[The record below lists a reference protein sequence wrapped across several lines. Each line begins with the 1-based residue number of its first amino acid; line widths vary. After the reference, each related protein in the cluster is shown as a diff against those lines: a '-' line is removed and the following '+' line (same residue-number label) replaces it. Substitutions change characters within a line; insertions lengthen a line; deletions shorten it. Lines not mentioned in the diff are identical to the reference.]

1 MNGDR
6 FLSYQV
12 AGTDPLAPVFPNIPS
27 TGLSSQ
33 IVPPSINA
41 FAPGYR
47 NTYQLQG
54 NMQIQ
59 RELGWHSIMTVGY
72 NYAAQRHGIYS
83 ENINLGAPV
92 SYLADGRPVY
102 GGPRPNP
109 AFNQINLI
117 ESGGNTNYNAMF
129 VNLKKNLS
137 QGLLVNV
144 TWTWSHSLANTL
156 GEGGAPEDPSNL
168 QRDYG
173 NSDDDVRHYVVGQA
187 LYEPRFSAPGFHWV
201 NGFELSSTMLYN
213 SGYPIN
219 VTSGID
225 LNKDGNLND
234 RPLFVGRNSLTGPS
248 ILEVD
253 ARLQRAFIVRERFHL
268 IASMEAENLLNSTN
282 PACSTSGGCTG
293 AVISTAGAV
302 DFGRI
307 TSARTARNVQFG
319 VKVTF

>member
-1 MNGDR
+1 M
-6 FLSYQV
+6 
-12 AGTDPLAPVFPNIPS
+12 
-27 TGLSSQ
+27 
-33 IVPPSINA
+33 
-41 FAPGYR
+41 
-47 NTYQLQG
+47 
-54 NMQIQ
+54 
-59 RELGWHSIMTVGY
+59 
-72 NYAAQRHGIYS
+72 
-83 ENINLGAPV
+83 
-92 SYLADGRPVY
+92 
-102 GGPRPNP
+102 
-109 AFNQINLI
+109 
-117 ESGGNTNYNAMF
+117 
-129 VNLKKNLS
+129 
-137 QGLLVNV
+137 

-173 NSDDDVRHYVVGQA
+173 DSDDDVRHYVVGQA

-201 NGFELSSTMLYN
+201 NGFELSSTTLYN

-234 RPLFVGRNSLTGPS
+234 RPLFVGLRNSLTGPS

-253 ARLQRAFIVRERFHL
+253 ARLQRAFYRARTDFHL

-293 AVISTAGAV
+293 AVVSTAGAV

-307 TSARTARNVQFG
+307 TSARSARNVQFG
-319 VKVTF
+319 VKGCFLRKGRVLKGIMHNLSNSISTRPLISRSLLTSASSWLPPAAAGRTRPPER